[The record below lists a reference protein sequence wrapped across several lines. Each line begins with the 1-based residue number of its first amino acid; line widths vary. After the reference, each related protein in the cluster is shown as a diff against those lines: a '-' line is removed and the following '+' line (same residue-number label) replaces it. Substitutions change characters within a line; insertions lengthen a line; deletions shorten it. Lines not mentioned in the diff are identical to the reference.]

1 MSRRNN
7 VTLHPNLIKS
17 EQLSCNASIH
27 CYKNDILD
35 LYAVLQ
41 NDSNNLINPIMIDNQ
56 PEIKWTMRP
65 YLIDFLIELHIFFD
79 LSPEAL
85 FLASSIA
92 DRYCSKRIVYKRHYQ
107 LLVATS
113 LWIAAKYQDKKSR
126 VPTLKELYLLCY
138 QIYDPQMFVQ
148 MERHILTTLE
158 WSVGNIFSV
167 NECLNVIFDQSTL
180 LCKDTI
186 PGDEKLFQMTSFIL
200 DLSLYQRGYL
210 LFNASTRTIA
220 ALLLASSILD
230 QTIFSDY
237 IKLIIDTNKINNT
250 SKDQASKKHNQQ
262 QQQQQQTKSNFPFKY
277 IAGDKNNNEN
287 ENISLDLLINDENLN
302 DIRKCLLLYLNDIFK
317 EKTMATKS
325 TNNSNQSDKY
335 KISKVLFKKYS
346 KLPIQKYLQTFV
358 AKRLE
363 LYIHLQNLMETRDIM
378 KKNGTFIQPW
388 VQNSINM
395 FIDYFASLQDI
406 RYDDE
411 DIISMNQ
418 NSNMSNNNNNSNN
431 GITCSPNAIHL
442 SQPIR
447 VQSPI
452 ELAISTPQINRFS
465 TSSTPVSLRS
475 TSSLSEVSS
484 RNSSIF
490 SQPSFRGESPNFI
503 DTITPTSATLPG
515 MPSFNNIVNHSNNN
529 NNNTNMNLYTKPRS
543 KTVNAASYLHYKSSG
558 LNLSNI
564 NIGSSRQPQ
573 PPSSIPPTPS
583 FGKHKNNASFSS
595 IGPSNLF
602 SIDQSPVIASGKDN
616 NDDGDDN
623 ISIINQANNKPN
635 NDFFTTDNWN
645 SDENIMNSVDPILT
659 KYNNAKFHFKQNL
672 KSPHSSI
679 NGILDLNQVA
689 LQTSE

>member
-17 EQLSCNASIH
+17 EQLTCNASIL
-27 CYKNDILD
+27 CYKKDILD
-35 LYAVLQ
+35 LYSTLQ

-210 LFNASTRTIA
+210 LFNSSTRTIA
-220 ALLLASSILD
+220 ALLLASSILN

-237 IKLIIDTNKINNT
+237 IKLIIDTNKISNNNN
-250 SKDQASKKHNQQ
+250 SSKKQN
-262 QQQQQQTKSNFPFKY
+262 QQTKLNFPFKY
-277 IAGDKNNNEN
+277 IAGDKNNNN
-287 ENISLDLLINDENLN
+287 DDNNLSLDLMINDENLN

-317 EKTMATKS
+317 EKSMLMKS
-325 TNNSNQSDKY
+325 SNNSNQSAEKY

-346 KLPIQKYLQTFV
+346 NLPIQKYLQTFI

-411 DIISMNQ
+411 DIINMNH
-418 NSNMSNNNNNSNN
+418 NSNINNNNNNNNLNSN
-431 GITCSPNAIHL
+431 IVTCSPDAIHL
-442 SQPIR
+442 SQQIR

-452 ELAISTPQINRFS
+452 DLAISTPQINRFS

-515 MPSFNNIVNHSNNN
+515 MPSFNNINNN
-529 NNNTNMNLYTKPRS
+529 VNQYTKPRS

-558 LNLSNI
+558 LNLNNI
-564 NIGSSRQPQ
+564 NIACSRQ

-616 NDDGDDN
+616 NNDDDDDN
-623 ISIINQANNKPN
+623 ISIINQTNNKPN

-659 KYNNAKFHFKQNL
+659 KYNNAKFHFKQNS